1 MFIALVTKTAYLAQ
15 RKQEAKQYGLIDL
28 KNTYSKIMFTLN
40 LILQTLNSKSS
51 RQAPTEQDS
60 KSESDTPRQ
69 EGHSLRNEVTQSVLP
84 ITHQLKKQEHHQS
97 HSV

>member
-84 ITHQLKKQEHHQS
+84 ITHQLKKQEMWA
-97 HSV
+97 

>member
-60 KSESDTPRQ
+60 KSESDTPSQ